1 MIGNWRLL
9 LAIPAIAGLAIMG
22 ATGASAAPVHQ
33 AAHARAL
40 TATSRGADPWEWE
53 NGNGLWITGSVHG
66 EPLVGSDSGGYPYMI
81 YPQSTAKGWYAISPG
96 AGLCW
101 NTVPTDNETIT
112 IDSCPA
118 NDENEF
124 FYIPS
129 NGQTDWIIYYLLAPN
144 GKELCVTGEGNGAD
158 LRLEYCGAY
167 TNRQDWTTKNVTT

>member
-33 AAHARAL
+33 AAHARSV

-53 NGNGLWITGSVHG
+53 NGNGLWIAGTAHGQPLTGDDLS
-66 EPLVGSDSGGYPYMI
+66 SGAGIYEI
-81 YPQSTAKGWYAISPG
+81 YPQVVINGVHWYAISPS

-101 NTVPTDNETIT
+101 NTIAESGETIT

-118 NDENEF
+118 NDTNEWF
-124 FYIPS
+124 AIPS
-129 NGQTDWIIYYLLAPN
+129 SGTSGYIYTYN
-144 GKELCVTGEGNGAD
+144 NQDLCVTGEGNGNA
-158 LRLEYCGAY
+158 LKLVSCGTY
-167 TNRQDWTTKNVTT
+167 TNRQYWLTINV